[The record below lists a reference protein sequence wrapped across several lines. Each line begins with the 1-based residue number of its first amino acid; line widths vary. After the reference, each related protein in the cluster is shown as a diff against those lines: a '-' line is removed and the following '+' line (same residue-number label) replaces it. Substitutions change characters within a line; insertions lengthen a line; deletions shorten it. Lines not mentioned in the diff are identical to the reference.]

1 MNVLFFLKPKQEVC
15 VLHKGYTLRQGI
27 EKMRQYGFAAVPVI
41 DEEGRYCGIV
51 TEGDLLRQV
60 LAHEDKA
67 EWEQIPLREAM
78 RTDVK
83 KPVNVMA
90 DMDEL
95 LQLAM
100 SQNFVPVVDDR
111 GMFIGIVT
119 RQDIIRY
126 FAREYGNREKR
137 RRRYDGTAGFAFP
150 WYQDVELVFLVDGVR
165 KAYGREYMYDMY
177 TYLDAHGELY
187 FIEALENGAWT
198 PIGDVAFS
206 RADMP
211 IVIGEP
217 AYRGRGVGRKVVRA
231 LMDRGRVLG
240 YETLGV
246 REIYDFNAASIRCF
260 MACGFAP
267 VEKTEQGWRYEAKL

>member
-15 VLHKGYTLRQGI
+15 VLHKNYTLRQGI

-41 DEEGRYCGIV
+41 DDEGQYCGTV

-60 LAHEDKA
+60 LQHENKA

-95 LQLAM
+95 LSVAVT
-100 SQNFVPVVDDR
+100 QNFVPVVDDR

-126 FAREYGNREKR
+126 FAREYRALE
-137 RRRYDGTAGFAFP
+137 
-150 WYQDVELVFLVDGVR
+150 QR
-165 KAYGREYMYDMY
+165 KAG
-177 TYLDAHGELY
+177 G
-187 FIEALENGAWT
+187 
-198 PIGDVAFS
+198 
-206 RADMP
+206 
-211 IVIGEP
+211 
-217 AYRGRGVGRKVVRA
+217 
-231 LMDRGRVLG
+231 
-240 YETLGV
+240 
-246 REIYDFNAASIRCF
+246 
-260 MACGFAP
+260 
-267 VEKTEQGWRYEAKL
+267 

>member
-41 DEEGRYCGIV
+41 DEEGKYCGTV

-60 LAHEDKA
+60 LLHEDKS

-78 RTDVK
+78 RTDGK

-100 SQNFVPVVDDR
+100 TQNFVPVVDDR

-119 RQDIIRY
+119 RQDIMRY
-126 FAREYGNREKR
+126 FAREYAKEK
-137 RRRYDGTAGFAFP
+137 
-150 WYQDVELVFLVDGVR
+150 Q
-165 KAYGREYMYDMY
+165 KAEG
-177 TYLDAHGELY
+177 
-187 FIEALENGAWT
+187 
-198 PIGDVAFS
+198 
-206 RADMP
+206 
-211 IVIGEP
+211 
-217 AYRGRGVGRKVVRA
+217 
-231 LMDRGRVLG
+231 
-240 YETLGV
+240 
-246 REIYDFNAASIRCF
+246 
-260 MACGFAP
+260 
-267 VEKTEQGWRYEAKL
+267 

>member
-41 DEEGRYCGIV
+41 DDEGKYCGIV

-60 LAHEDKA
+60 LLHEDKTQ
-67 EWEQIPLREAM
+67 WEQIPLRDAM

-100 SQNFVPVVDDR
+100 TQNFVPVVDDR

-119 RQDIIRY
+119 RQDIMRY
-126 FAREYGNREKR
+126 FAREYGNREK
-137 RRRYDGTAGFAFP
+137 
-150 WYQDVELVFLVDGVR
+150 Q
-165 KAYGREYMYDMY
+165 
-177 TYLDAHGELY
+177 
-187 FIEALENGAWT
+187 
-198 PIGDVAFS
+198 
-206 RADMP
+206 
-211 IVIGEP
+211 
-217 AYRGRGVGRKVVRA
+217 
-231 LMDRGRVLG
+231 
-240 YETLGV
+240 
-246 REIYDFNAASIRCF
+246 
-260 MACGFAP
+260 
-267 VEKTEQGWRYEAKL
+267 KTEA

>member
-15 VLHKGYTLRQGI
+15 VLHKNYTLRQGI

-41 DEEGRYCGIV
+41 DDEGQYCGTV

-60 LAHEDKA
+60 LQHENKA

-95 LQLAM
+95 LSVAVN
-100 SQNFVPVVDDR
+100 QNFVPVVDDR

-126 FAREYGNREKR
+126 FAREFR
-137 RRRYDGTAGFAFP
+137 
-150 WYQDVELVFLVDGVR
+150 
-165 KAYGREYMYDMY
+165 
-177 TYLDAHGELY
+177 
-187 FIEALENGAWT
+187 ALEQKKAEG
-198 PIGDVAFS
+198 
-206 RADMP
+206 
-211 IVIGEP
+211 
-217 AYRGRGVGRKVVRA
+217 
-231 LMDRGRVLG
+231 
-240 YETLGV
+240 
-246 REIYDFNAASIRCF
+246 
-260 MACGFAP
+260 
-267 VEKTEQGWRYEAKL
+267 

>member
-15 VLHKGYTLRQGI
+15 VLHKCYTLRQGI

-41 DEEGRYCGIV
+41 DDEGKYCGIV

-60 LAHEDKA
+60 LQHENKA

-78 RTDVK
+78 RKDVK

-100 SQNFVPVVDDR
+100 TQNFVPVVDDR

-126 FAREYGNREKR
+126 FAREYQALE
-137 RRRYDGTAGFAFP
+137 
-150 WYQDVELVFLVDGVR
+150 QR
-165 KAYGREYMYDMY
+165 KAEG
-177 TYLDAHGELY
+177 
-187 FIEALENGAWT
+187 
-198 PIGDVAFS
+198 
-206 RADMP
+206 
-211 IVIGEP
+211 
-217 AYRGRGVGRKVVRA
+217 
-231 LMDRGRVLG
+231 
-240 YETLGV
+240 
-246 REIYDFNAASIRCF
+246 
-260 MACGFAP
+260 
-267 VEKTEQGWRYEAKL
+267 